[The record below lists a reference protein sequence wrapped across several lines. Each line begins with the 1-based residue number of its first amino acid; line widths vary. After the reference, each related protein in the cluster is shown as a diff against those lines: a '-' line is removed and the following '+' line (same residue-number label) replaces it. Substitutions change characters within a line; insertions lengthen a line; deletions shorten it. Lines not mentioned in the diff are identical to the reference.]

1 MQKLPAVLLAGCL
14 GLSLPVMA
22 QTLGT
27 PTGNAQVKTVAWQDQ
42 DDRKPQGDQ
51 DDQNRKDRDRDKN
64 ARDRNDRDRNDRDR
78 ARGDRDRGDRDNDR
92 QDNRGD
98 SDRANGQYGD
108 RDRDRGG
115 YYGNGQYGNQDRD
128 RDRGGYYGNGQD
140 GRGYHNVLAPEW
152 QQKFDSYYQ
161 RWLQYRATNNT
172 SEMRSMEQR
181 MQNIM
186 ANYRIPTNVPYDQ
199 VASPG
204 IGGYQ
209 NRY

>member
-1 MQKLPAVLLAGCL
+1 MQKLQAVILAGCL
-14 GLSLPVMA
+14 GLTLPAMA
-22 QTLGT
+22 QKLAT
-27 PTGNAQVKTVAWQDQ
+27 PTGDAQLKTVAWQDQ

-64 ARDRNDRDRNDRDR
+64 TRDRNDRDR
-78 ARGDRDRGDRDNDR
+78 ARGDRGRGDRDNDR
-92 QDNRGD
+92 QYNRGD
-98 SDRANGQYGD
+98 NDRDRSNGQYG
-108 RDRDRGG
+108 DRGG

-128 RDRGGYYGNGQD
+128 GDRGGYYGNGQY